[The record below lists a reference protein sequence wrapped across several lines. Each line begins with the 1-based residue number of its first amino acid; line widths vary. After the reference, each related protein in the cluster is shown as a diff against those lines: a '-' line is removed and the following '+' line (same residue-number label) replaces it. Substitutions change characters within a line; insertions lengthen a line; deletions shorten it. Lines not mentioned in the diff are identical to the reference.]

1 VAAFPR
7 FRRAGLS
14 PRHRGTPVS
23 GRKADALEAGREV
36 LREASTCLE
45 RAADGLGDDFIG
57 AAKALSKD
65 ESFTI
70 VIGVGKSGHIGNKF
84 AAGLIGTGHRAVFVH
99 PQEALHGDLGM
110 AIHATLAV
118 LLSHSGTTEE
128 LMVLA
133 PALKE
138 FGCRIALIT
147 AERDC
152 ALARYSDWVIETK
165 VDEEAGLHRLAP
177 TSSSTTTLSICDALM
192 IASLNL
198 RGFTVD
204 EFRRYHPGGL
214 LGKKLKKVRDLMT
227 PVERLAW
234 LKPDDSIFDVLETVA
249 MGRRGFGV
257 VSAKRQGEAVRAAEV
272 GVISDGDIRN
282 AARDRDG
289 FHTQTAAAIMTK
301 KPTAIDA
308 DALLGDAL
316 RLMETYRYTFL
327 LCTDGD
333 GVLVGAVQI
342 HDLVSSDL
350 EITSRADRLP
360 NGGTGS

>member
-1 VAAFPR
+1 M
-7 FRRAGLS
+7 
-14 PRHRGTPVS
+14 
-23 GRKADALEAGREV
+23 
-36 LREASTCLE
+36 CLN
-45 RAADGLGDDFIG
+45 RAADNLGDDFVG
-57 AAKALSKD
+57 AAKAMSEP

-70 VIGVGKSGHIGNKF
+70 VTGVGKSGHIGNKF
-84 AAGLIGTGHRAVFVH
+84 ASSLISAGHRAVFVH

-110 AIHATLAV
+110 AIHATFAV
-118 LLSHSGTTEE
+118 LLSHSGTTDE
-128 LMVLA
+128 LMVIA

-152 ALARYSDWVIETK
+152 LLARYSDWVIETK
-165 VDEEAGLHRLAP
+165 VEAEAGLHRLMP

-234 LKPDDSIFDVLETVA
+234 LNPGDTIYDVLETVA

-257 VSAKRQGEAVRAAEV
+257 VSDKPRGEAVRADEV

-289 FHTQTAAAIMTK
+289 FHGKTAGAIMTT
-301 KPTAIDA
+301 KPKSIEAE
-308 DALLGDAL
+308 ALMGDAL
-316 RLMETYRYTFL
+316 RMMETFRYSFL

-333 GVLVGAVQI
+333 GLLVGAVQI

-350 EITSRADRLP
+350 DVTARADRLP
-360 NGGTGS
+360 NGGAGR